1 LFKVEAVCSAIASS
15 MGNAPR
21 SSKRDSFDV
30 NQGSRNQWH
39 FSSEKA
45 GN

>member
-1 LFKVEAVCSAIASS
+1 

-21 SSKRDSFDV
+21 SSKRDSFDADQV
-30 NQGSRNQWH
+30 SMNHWH

-45 GN
+45 GK